1 MNRHLSRM
9 IAMQTLYE
17 LDFRPDSNKDEVMD
31 RNISEYADKC
41 ESDFVDLLVEG
52 VSKLKDELEDIV
64 TEAAPEWPIDQISLI
79 DREVLRVAIYE
90 LLYVNDI
97 PPKVS
102 INEAVELA
110 KQFGGE
116 NSSKFVN
123 GVLGTIYK
131 KYEDKISKKLQ
142 SNTEGENEN
151 TSRI

>member
-17 LDFRPDSNKDEVMD
+17 LDFRPESNKDEVME

-52 VSKLKDELEDIV
+52 VSKLKDELEEIV
-64 TEAAPEWPIDQISLI
+64 TESAPEWPMEQISLI
-79 DREVLRVAIYE
+79 DREVLRIAIYE

-110 KQFGGE
+110 KQFGGD

-123 GVLGTIYK
+123 GVLGTVYK
-131 KYEDKISKKLQ
+131 KYEDKIANKSQ
-142 SNTEGENEN
+142 SHIEGENEN
-151 TSRI
+151 IN

>member
-1 MNRHLSRM
+1 M

-17 LDFRPDSNKDEVMD
+17 LDFRPESNKDEVME

-52 VSKLKDELEDIV
+52 VSKLKDELEEIV
-64 TEAAPEWPIDQISLI
+64 TESAPEWPMDQISLI
-79 DREVLRVAIYE
+79 DREVLRIAIYE

-110 KQFGGE
+110 KQFGGD

-123 GVLGTIYK
+123 GVLGTVYK
-131 KYEDKISKKLQ
+131 KYEDKITNKLQ
-142 SNTEGENEN
+142 SPIEGENEN
-151 TSRI
+151 IN

>member
-17 LDFRPDSNKDEVMD
+17 LDFRPESNKEEVMD
-31 RNISEYADKC
+31 RNVSEYADKC
-41 ESDFVDLLVEG
+41 ESDFVDLLVDG
-52 VSKLKDELEDIV
+52 VSKLKDELESIV
-64 TEAAPEWPIDQISLI
+64 TESAPEWPMDQISLI
-79 DREVLRVAIYE
+79 DREILRIAIYE

-123 GVLGTIYK
+123 GVLGTVYK
-131 KYEDKISKKLQ
+131 KYENKISNKLQ
-142 SNTEGENEN
+142 SNQQGEHDDI
-151 TSRI
+151 S

>member
-1 MNRHLSRM
+1 M

-17 LDFRPDSNKDEVMD
+17 LDFRAGSEKDDVMD
-31 RNISEYADKC
+31 RNISEYEEKC
-41 ESDFVDLLVEG
+41 ESEFVDLLVEG
-52 VSKLKDELEDIV
+52 VSKIKDELEQIV
-64 TEAAPEWPIDQISLI
+64 TESAPEWPMDQISLI
-79 DREVLRVAIYE
+79 DREILRIAIYE

-123 GVLGTIYK
+123 GVLGTIYR
-131 KYEDKISKKLQ
+131 KYETQILSKVQ
-142 SNTEGENEN
+142 SETATQEH
-151 TSRI
+151 S